1 MSALKELITPPVEQ
15 IELWPIECVL
25 PNPLNPRGELM
36 PDSLDELAASILEHG
51 ILTPLLGVP
60 AGEFVHIVAGHRRR
74 AAAELAGLRELPVIL
89 HRFSHLQQLEIM
101 LVENLQRSE
110 LTPLQEGR
118 GFQALI
124 REGLSRNE
132 IMRRLSLPSRR
143 VQQGLALLTLDPVVA
158 RSFDRGD
165 LPQSLIPEF
174 AHLSDAGEQRRYATL
189 ALQRRLKT
197 SELIAYMRQQRR
209 AEAHVTTAVRTP
221 APPSGSAPAGVS
233 ETGAMEMPA
242 ETAGTG
248 ARAPSA
254 ARVEPP
260 EGRTRSEAA
269 ARVER
274 PKAHTRSE
282 AAALLSGD
290 QMVSFADLR
299 RALKY
304 ACQGCDEER
313 FPAICRACPMPQFIA
328 SIVAGVRR
336 ADG

>member
-15 IELWPIECVL
+15 IELWPIERVL

-36 PDSLDELAASILEHG
+36 PDTLDELAASIVEHG
-51 ILTPLLGVP
+51 ILTPLLAVP
-60 AGEFVHIVAGHRRR
+60 AGDFVHLVAGHRRR
-74 AAAELAGLRELPVIL
+74 AAAELAGLRELPIIL
-89 HRFSHLQQLEIM
+89 HRFTPVEQLEIM
-101 LVENLQRSE
+101 LVENLQRSD

-124 REGLSRNE
+124 REGLSRTE

-158 RSFDRGD
+158 RSFDCGD

-174 AHLSDAGEQRRYATL
+174 AHLSDPGEQRRYATL

-197 SELIAYMRQQRR
+197 SELVAYMRQQRR
-209 AEAHVTTAVRTP
+209 AEAHVTTATRTP
-221 APPSGSAPAGVS
+221 AAPAADAPQDAS
-233 ETGAMEMPA
+233 ETGAPELSA
-242 ETAGTG
+242 ETAGAG
-248 ARAPSA
+248 ECASGGREREPR
-254 ARVEPP
+254 ARVERP
-260 EGRTRSEAA
+260 EARTRSEA
-269 ARVER
+269 
-274 PKAHTRSE
+274 T
-282 AAALLSGD
+282 ALLSGD
-290 QMVSFADLR
+290 ALASFAVLR
-299 RALKY
+299 RALKH

-328 SIVAGVRR
+328 SIVAEVRR

>member
-15 IELWPIECVL
+15 IELWPIERVL

-36 PDSLDELAASILEHG
+36 PESLDELAASIVEHG
-51 ILTPLLGVP
+51 ILTPLLAVP

-74 AAAELAGLRELPVIL
+74 AAATITGLRELPVIL
-89 HRFSHLQQLEIM
+89 HRFSHLQQIEIM
-101 LVENLQRSE
+101 LVENLQRCE

-158 RSFDRGD
+158 RSFDCGD

-174 AHLSDAGEQRRYATL
+174 ALLPDAAEQRRYATL

-197 SELIAYMRQQRR
+197 AELVAYMRQQRR
-209 AEAHVTTAVRTP
+209 AEAHVTTSARTP
-221 APPSGSAPAGVS
+221 APPSGGAPAGVS
-233 ETGAMEMPA
+233 ATGATEMPA
-242 ETAGTG
+242 KTPGTSE
-248 ARAPSA
+248 RAP
-254 ARVEPP
+254 R
-260 EGRTRSEAA
+260 A

-274 PKAHTRSE
+274 PEARTRSE

-290 QMVSFADLR
+290 AQVSFADLR
-299 RALKY
+299 RSLRH

-328 SIVAGVRR
+328 SIVAGVPR
-336 ADG
+336 AK